1 MSLRVP
7 ILNDGKY
14 TPKEFWELVR
24 LFGSLEQTK
33 AYAEEIRA
41 GMEAIA
47 IARAEFKTEAKRLAD
62 LDLEVEGRRQAVV
75 VADEQLAG
83 YRTAFEAE
91 KTAFETKADETRKE
105 LANERH
111 ALATRA
117 TALDQ
122 LQVKMKKQEDAL
134 VEADKASQ
142 ESADRRTADL
152 DKRQAEINAKES
164 DLNARITQFQALIP
178 R

>member
-33 AYAEEIRA
+33 GYADDIRT

-47 IARAEFKTEAKRLAD
+47 VARAEFKAEAKRLAD
-62 LDLEVEGRRQAVV
+62 LDLEIEGRRQAVI

-83 YRTAFEAE
+83 YRTAFETE
-91 KTAFETKADETRKE
+91 KTAFETKSDETRKE
-105 LANERH
+105 LATERQ

-122 LQVKMKKQEDAL
+122 LQVKLKKQEDAL

-152 DKRQAEINAKES
+152 DKRQAEIEAKEA
-164 DLNARITQFQALIP
+164 DLNARIAKFRELAG
-178 R
+178 